1 MANRETVQLRLEARQ
16 KALDAANAA
25 YIALLSGQVQSYTIG
40 SRNLTRLDLSD
51 LEETIRRL
59 EKEIDEMEEMLR
71 GGKRRKAVVDAVA
84 ATVILQNYLDARRLR
99 RSQE

>member
-1 MANRETVQLRLEARQ
+1 MANRETVQLRLEARK

-51 LEETIRRL
+51 LGETIRRL

-71 GGKRRKAVVDAVA
+71 GGKRRKAVG
-84 ATVILQNYLDARRLR
+84 VIPRDW
-99 RSQE
+99 